1 MVQCRESSKTI
12 FSQEFWLQPGPAGHC
27 VGTKALS
34 FSSGWVVLP
43 SHAFSNGAE
52 GCRALSW
59 LFFSLYCFL
68 HHKFS
73 HSLAGGGIVCVHLV
87 YSQIYTNEDKHWS
100 SLNFHFHLTISVTQ
114 LGFVLMILI
123 KLLPRKMQLCTKQPA
138 SARLP
143 DATRQSVCL
152 RLSVCPHPSQCPTSF
167 QLIEF
172 ADAWR
177 RNRGMER
184 ASYFLHHDPVF
195 IFSETGGRRKRGK
208 GRESRGD

>member
-52 GCRALSW
+52 GHRALSW

-114 LGFVLMILI
+114 LGFVLMIL
-123 KLLPRKMQLCTKQPA
+123 KSSSPGRCSSVPSSQRVPGYQTLPG
-138 SARLP
+138 S
-143 DATRQSVCL
+143 
-152 RLSVCPHPSQCPTSF
+152 LSVCASPSAPIHPSVP
-167 QLIEF
+167 
-172 ADAWR
+172 
-177 RNRGMER
+177 
-184 ASYFLHHDPVF
+184 HH
-195 IFSETGGRRKRGK
+195 FS
-208 GRESRGD
+208 